1 MKVTN
6 ADGSPETDFA
16 YSGPHPCGGNKGQTK
31 VLAGH
36 RIGLANE
43 SRNIIIRFIPKTY
56 LRDDCNEWRFTAVAG
71 DNSPFTRRCVMRKFI
86 AALALI
92 SLIAIPTL
100 TQTANAAP
108 VSPSS
113 SSFGSNG
120 Y

>member
-1 MKVTN
+1 MSKLEGMAIRRVVV
-6 ADGSPETDFA
+6 E
-16 YSGPHPCGGNKGQTK
+16 
-31 VLAGH
+31 
-36 RIGLANE
+36 
-43 SRNIIIRFIPKTY
+43 RNRTT
-56 LRDDCNEWRFTAVAG
+56 LRK
-71 DNSPFTRRCVMRKFI
+71 RRCVMKKFI

>member
-1 MKVTN
+1 V
-6 ADGSPETDFA
+6 PRCFA
-16 YSGPHPCGGNKGQTK
+16 AAVNKGQTK

-36 RIGLANE
+36 RIWLANE
-43 SRNIIIRFIPKTY
+43 SGNIIIRFIPKTY
-56 LRDDCNEWRFTAVAG
+56 LRGDCNGWRFAAVVAG
-71 DNSPFTRRCVMRKFI
+71 DKDNRPVTRRCVMRKFI

-92 SLIAIPTL
+92 SLITIPTL
-100 TQTANAAP
+100 TETANAAP

>member
-1 MKVTN
+1 VLVLQ
-6 ADGSPETDFA
+6 EI
-16 YSGPHPCGGNKGQTK
+16 GQRS
-31 VLAGH
+31 LA
-36 RIGLANE
+36 
-43 SRNIIIRFIPKTY
+43 
-56 LRDDCNEWRFTAVAG
+56 
-71 DNSPFTRRCVMRKFI
+71 RRCVMRKFI

-108 VSPSS
+108 VSPAS

>member
-1 MKVTN
+1 MSSSSDSVIQ
-6 ADGSPETDFA
+6 S
-16 YSGPHPCGGNKGQTK
+16 
-31 VLAGH
+31 
-36 RIGLANE
+36 
-43 SRNIIIRFIPKTY
+43 IRKYTYPIIPKTY
-56 LRDDCNEWRFTAVAG
+56 LHGDCKAWRSVLLQETGQRF
-71 DNSPFTRRCVMRKFI
+71 PPRRCVMKKFI

-108 VSPSS
+108 MSPAS